1 MKNTKKLALSAIM
14 AALSVVFISLGE
26 LSGIAELAIAAFC
39 SLIVVFIHAEVGS
52 PYQYLLWI
60 TVSVLMA
67 LLFFGGF
74 GWITY
79 FLLFGIYPIIRHY
92 IAKLPPLFGWV
103 AKLVY
108 FNIALII
115 LMLVSELITGVPLF
129 SLGEINIEGDNQEF
143 IENMIKAGL
152 YLLCNAAFVIYD
164 IFLKVMIRFYF
175 ERLRARFARF
185 LK

>member
-1 MKNTKKLALSAIM
+1 MKSTKKLALSAIM
-14 AALSVVFISLGE
+14 AAMSVVFISLGE
-26 LSGIAELAIAAFC
+26 LTGVAELAIAAFC

-60 TVSVLMA
+60 TVSALMA

-74 GWITY
+74 RWITY
-79 FLLFGIYPIIRHY
+79 FLIFGIYPIIRHY
-92 IAKLPPLFGWV
+92 ITRLPIFLGWV

-115 LMLVSELITGVPLF
+115 LIFVSELITGVPLF
-129 SLGEINIEGDNQEF
+129 SLGDINIEGESREL
-143 IENMIKAGL
+143 IENMIKLGL

-175 ERLRARFARF
+175 ERLRARFVRF

>member
-1 MKNTKKLALSAIM
+1 MKSTKKLALSAIM

-26 LSGIAELAIAAFC
+26 LTGVAELAIAAFC

-67 LLFFGGF
+67 LLFFGSF

-79 FLLFGIYPIIRHY
+79 FLIFGIYPIIRHY
-92 IAKLPPLFGWV
+92 ITKLQILVGWV
-103 AKLVY
+103 TKLLY
-108 FNIALII
+108 FNVALVI
-115 LMLVSELITGVPLF
+115 LMLASELITGVPLF
-129 SLGEINIEGDNQEF
+129 SLGDINIQGENREF
-143 IENMIKAGL
+143 VENLIKVGL

-175 ERLRARFARF
+175 ERLRTRFVRF